1 MTKISDSQMSNKSPF
16 WRRLGEMLFDP
27 NAAITEIGARRQA
40 QVSAVFSLI
49 LAISIVLNILATL
62 PNLGFNTRS
71 IVPFVSAF
79 FFLGAYA
86 LSRSRFYRAGGW
98 IAVSALALSPFFI
111 AITGTDNFQS
121 LMLSFE
127 SLAYVIAV
135 LLLSPLE
142 FGFVVMA
149 TSLAIFL
156 SPVIFPYAGADSAGT
171 GGVLVTLGFLLYI
184 NSYVQRSIERARL
197 GELQKSNQEL
207 DTLRASLET
216 RVEERTH
223 ALEER
228 THQLVQTQAQM
239 QNLLSDLD
247 EASRLARL
255 AHYELKPFTQT
266 IIFNDR
272 FYELLHTNAEAQGG
286 YELSIAQAVE
296 RFVYPDD
303 APRLITDIG
312 SIGTANMQ
320 GDLEYR
326 LFDTNGEVR
335 DFSFRFVVETN
346 TKGDAASVKG
356 AVQDITERKQ
366 AERAVRDLENLYRRA
381 ISAADAV
388 AYARRYEDE
397 TFTFMGEGILEIT
410 GYTAAEM
417 TPAVFD
423 SLVEESIIHSSEQG
437 QSEAVQQTRSGQIP
451 QWKADYRIRAKNGRF
466 RWVADTSIELINSE
480 GKSTGSVGILF
491 DITERKTIEAT
502 LKKRA
507 TELETVTK
515 LATSIAA
522 IQDSEVMLQTVVDL
536 TKESFNLYHAHVY
549 LLNEVEDTL
558 LLTAGAGE
566 AGQAMVAQRHSIP
579 LGREQ
584 SLVARTVRT
593 RQGVMVN
600 DVSKAPDFLPNP
612 LLPNTHS
619 ELAVPLIIGDKV
631 LGALDVQADQIG
643 AFDDEDVRIYTILA
657 AQIAIALENARS
669 NEQSTKTLRELDTLT
684 RRLTREG
691 WETHMAAIERDRIGY
706 IFEADKVNLLQKNE
720 LSANE
725 TEKTFVQPVMLHG
738 EQIGQV
744 VATDAELDD
753 EELQAVLG
761 SVSQGLSAH
770 LENLRLTEQAQLA
783 LWETRKRTNE
793 LALIN
798 HVVSSV
804 ASSLDLAYSLQIVA
818 DELAQLLFVEQV
830 AIALLDETGTTL
842 TVVAE
847 HHSNPDSISAVGFQ
861 IPLEGNTLTQQVIA
875 TRQMVVVLDAQ
886 NNPLTEPIREA
897 VRQRLIEAL
906 YILPILVGNQ
916 VIGTVGIDIL
926 EPERVINDEELHLA
940 QTIIFQAATAIQN
953 SRLFEQTQAVLA
965 ETQKL
970 YDLTARLNGVSS
982 LQELLEASAAPAVQ
996 DGAAVASLWLLEVDE
1011 HGLPEWSTLVT
1022 NWRKSSTYSGGLPV
1036 NTRLPVRASSSSQL
1050 WINQPNVPV
1059 FVSNIQ
1065 DDDRVDEVARNI
1077 FRQAQV
1083 GSSIFMPLAFGT
1095 QWLGLIVV
1103 SWSEPRSFSER
1114 DHRLYR
1120 SLTVQT
1126 AVVLNNQLLLQQ
1138 TQQNAER
1145 LARLSEIQTR
1155 LSQSLDES
1163 GILNAITQL
1172 IRVDPTLSISFSYLK
1187 LDEQAQPQDVEIT
1200 AMWQQGASAL
1210 LDVPTSYHL
1219 KDFPIS
1225 QLWIN
1230 NPNEVLFISD
1240 LSTDTRVDI
1249 NARETLVQVG
1259 VKAIALM
1266 PLYAVGEWQGLV
1278 SMQWPDP
1285 RAFTSDE
1292 EFFLRQLQRP
1302 LSSVVASR
1310 RAYLAAQAARHE
1322 TEQRVAEL
1330 AVINQVAESVSQQLD
1345 VRQLFI
1351 TVHEQVRRIM
1361 PADGFVVALY
1371 DEQEHLISFPFIY
1384 DDGEYYQQAG
1394 APPDPQSRSYQVIT
1408 SGEPILLNFTPEE
1421 VAEFETQQRPT
1432 VGKPQLPS
1440 ALIYVPLRI
1449 GARIIGAMSVQNYQ
1463 GRHYTQTN
1471 TTILMGIANHVA
1483 VAMENSRL
1491 FTQTQQRAGELAT
1504 INEISQVASSELS
1517 LDSLIEGLGNKIIQ
1531 TFRASGG
1538 YIAVYD
1544 KQTNL
1549 IDMPFFIDSASEGQT
1564 RIFLPPLRLGEG
1576 ITSRIIQTR
1585 QPLLVVE
1592 GTEER
1597 LQSMGAQLTG
1607 DGEQPNAFLGVPMV
1621 VGDEVVGA
1629 ISIQNMPNKPPFT
1642 EADQRLLTTI
1652 APTVG
1657 VAIQNARLFEQT
1669 QRRAEREQLVNA
1681 ITQKIQGAVTVE
1693 SALQTAIHE
1702 LGQALRVKQARVIIA
1717 PQSMDTNGENGR
1729 N

>member
-1 MTKISDSQMSNKSPF
+1 MEQLKHFFAPPSNDTDKTLWAKVKRFLVPPIF
-16 WRRLGEMLFDP
+16 DDEEKTRIGRITHTVLLIMLMATFIIPGIYLIRVLIVGGDVARLLGVIATLASSLFVFLVLNKRGYVYIAASALSLLFLFESFYLIYGENSLD
-27 NAAITEIGARRQA
+27 N
-40 QVSAVFSLI
+40 SLI
-49 LAISIVLNILATL
+49 INFIIPIIISGLLLGHRASSLAVLASIVLIGVASVDEVTTIRELLGSRLLAYT
-62 PNLGFNTRS
+62 G
-71 IVPFVSAF
+71 V
-79 FFLGAYA
+79 FL
-86 LSRSRFYRAGGW
+86 
-98 IAVSALALSPFFI
+98 
-111 AITGTDNFQS
+111 AITF
-121 LMLSFE
+121 LIR
-127 SLAYVIAV
+127 LA
-135 LLLSPLE
+135 S
-142 FGFVVMA
+142 
-149 TSLAIFL
+149 
-156 SPVIFPYAGADSAGT
+156 DSIRDALT
-171 GGVLVTLGFLLYI
+171 QL
-184 NSYVQRSIERARL
+184 RH
-197 GELQKSNQEL
+197 SNQEL
-207 DTLRASLET
+207 QN
-216 RVEERTH
+216 V
-223 ALEER
+223 
-228 THQLVQTQAQM
+228 
-239 QNLLSDLD
+239 QNLLEVRVSNRTRDLT
-247 EASRLARL
+247 LAAEIGRRVSQEHSL
-255 AHYELKPFTQT
+255 DQ
-266 IIFNDR
+266 
-272 FYELLHTNAEAQGG
+272 LLPT
-286 YELSIAQAVE
+286 AVE
-296 RFVYPDD
+296 RIRETFALYYAQIYLTDPTE
-303 APRLITDIG
+303 RLLVLRAGSGAVGEQLLRRGHRLPIDFG
-312 SIGTANMQ
+312 SI
-320 GDLEYR
+320 
-326 LFDTNGEVR
+326 NG
-335 DFSFRFVVETN
+335 S
-346 TKGDAASVKG
+346 AAQSK
-356 AVQDITERKQ
+356 
-366 AERAVRDLENLYRRA
+366 RAVL
-381 ISAADAV
+381 
-388 AYARRYEDE
+388 
-397 TFTFMGEGILEIT
+397 
-410 GYTAAEM
+410 
-417 TPAVFD
+417 
-423 SLVEESIIHSSEQG
+423 
-437 QSEAVQQTRSGQIP
+437 
-451 QWKADYRIRAKNGRF
+451 
-466 RWVADTSIELINSE
+466 
-480 GKSTGSVGILF
+480 
-491 DITERKTIEAT
+491 
-502 LKKRA
+502 
-507 TELETVTK
+507 
-515 LATSIAA
+515 
-522 IQDSEVMLQTVVDL
+522 
-536 TKESFNLYHAHVY
+536 
-549 LLNEVEDTL
+549 VEDT
-558 LLTAGAGE
+558 
-566 AGQAMVAQRHSIP
+566 VKSI
-579 LGREQ
+579 
-584 SLVARTVRT
+584 S
-593 RQGVMVN
+593 
-600 DVSKAPDFLPNP
+600 FLPNP
-612 LLPNTHS
+612 LLPNTRS
-619 ELAVPLIIGDKV
+619 EMSVPLLSGERLLGVLNMQSEHPNTFTQETLPAYEILAGQLAAAISNAYQFAEIEQTRVQVEAQSRLLARSGWDSYLDAV
-631 LGALDVQADQIG
+631 HQPEYLGAVYQNGEVETFTTPTVYTTEKNHIVPISVAGEEIGNVQLEIENGILTVEEQEI
-643 AFDDEDVRIYTILA
+643 VTRLA
-657 AQIAIALENARS
+657 ALAGQHMENLRLLAEADRYRHEAEQAARHLV
-669 NEQSTKTLRELDTLT
+669 Q
-684 RRLTREG
+684 EG
-691 WETHMAAIERDRIGY
+691 WETYRRSSEDLARGY
-706 IFEADKVNLLQKNE
+706 AYIQN
-720 LSANE
+720 
-725 TEKTFVQPVMLHG
+725 
-738 EQIGQV
+738 QV
-744 VATDAELDD
+744 VPVT
-753 EELQAVLG
+753 ELQTTETTNLSLPLNVRGESIGIVELKTSDGADRQDGEMTELVAAVAETLA
-761 SVSQGLSAH
+761 AH
-770 LENLRLTEQAQLA
+770 IENLRLTEQTQRS
-783 LWETRKRTNE
+783 LWEARKSSNE

-804 ASSLDLAYSLQIVA
+804 ASSLDLAHSLEIVA

-830 AIALLDETGTTL
+830 AIALLDESGTTL

-861 IPLEGNTLTQQVIA
+861 IPIEGNTLTQQVIA
-875 TRQMVVVLDAQ
+875 TRQMVVVTDAQ
-886 NNPLTEPIREA
+886 NSPLTEPIREA
-897 VRQRLIEAL
+897 VRQRLIESL

-926 EPERVINDEELHLA
+926 ELERVINDEELHLA

-982 LQELLEASAAPAVQ
+982 LQELLEASAASAIQ

-1022 NWRKSSTYSGGLPV
+1022 SWRKSSTYSGGLPV

-1050 WINQPNVPV
+1050 WINHPNVPV

-1095 QWLGLIVV
+1095 QWLGLIVI
-1103 SWSEPRSFSER
+1103 SWPDPHNFSER

-1138 TQQNAER
+1138 TQLNAER

-1172 IRVDPTLSISFSYLK
+1172 IHVDPTLSISFSYLK

-1200 AMWQQGASAL
+1200 AMWQQGAPAL
-1210 LDVPTSYHL
+1210 LDAPISYHL

-1240 LSTDTRVDI
+1240 LSTDTRVDV

-1259 VKAIALM
+1259 VKAMALM

-1278 SMQWPDP
+1278 SMQWPDS
-1285 RAFTSDE
+1285 RIFTSDE

-1310 RAYLAAQAARHE
+1310 RAYLAAQAARQE
-1322 TEQRVAEL
+1322 TEQRAAEL

-1345 VRQLFI
+1345 VKQLFI

-1371 DEQEHLISFPFIY
+1371 DEQAHLISFPFIY

-1394 APPDPQSRSYQVIT
+1394 TPPDPQSRSYQVIT
-1408 SGEPILLNFTPEE
+1408 SGEPMLLNFTPEE
-1421 VAEFETQQRPT
+1421 VAEFEAQQRPT

-1463 GRHYTQTN
+1463 ERHYTQTN

-1517 LDSLIEGLGNKIIQ
+1517 LDLLIEGLGSKIIQ

-1538 YIAVYD
+1538 YIAVYN

-1549 IDMPFFIDSASEGQT
+1549 IDMPFFIDSSSEGQT

-1607 DGEQPNAFLGVPMV
+1607 DGEQPNAFLGVPMI

-1669 QRRAEREQLVNA
+1669 QRRAERERLVNA

-1702 LGQALRVKQARVIIA
+1702 LGQALRVKQARVMIA
-1717 PQSMDTNGENGR
+1717 PHSVDANGENGR